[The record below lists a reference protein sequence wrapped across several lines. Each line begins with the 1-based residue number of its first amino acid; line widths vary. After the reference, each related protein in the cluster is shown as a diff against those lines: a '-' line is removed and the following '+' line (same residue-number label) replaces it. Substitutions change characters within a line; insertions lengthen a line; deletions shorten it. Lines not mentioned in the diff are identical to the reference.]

1 MTPDIHNKIDLE
13 AKKYIGDP
21 YSKSEHRTFKHGAS
35 FVAGILQPEIERLEE
50 LRKSDLWKIGQGII
64 ERDVTIQSLKAK
76 IEELEGLKSL
86 KTIRNQERAIQS
98 LKDENKKFRE
108 ALEFYANGGNP
119 NRDIW
124 FDEKLGYF
132 TGKRARQT
140 LDGVSK

>member
-1 MTPDIHNKIDLE
+1 MNRDIQNKINEAANKYGDNFGSENGKDLC
-13 AKKYIGDP
+13 
-21 YSKSEHRTFKHGAS
+21 AS
-35 FVAGILQPEIERLEE
+35 FDFRQGAYFMLPELNAATEKYDHARIE
-50 LRKSDLWKIGQGII
+50 LRSYDQILDEKNK
-64 ERDVTIQSLKAK
+64 E
-76 IEELEGLKSL
+76 
-86 KTIRNQERAIQS
+86 IQS

-140 LDGVSK
+140 LEGVSK

>member
-1 MTPDIHNKIDLE
+1 MTPDLQNKIDE
-13 AKKYIGDP
+13 AEASLASQMEYINGMKDDRALSNYP
-21 YSKSEHRTFKHGAS
+21 SLPVHSYLWAFSEGAK
-35 FVAGILQPEIERLEE
+35 FG
-50 LRKSDLWKIGQGII
+50 
-64 ERDVTIQSLKAK
+64 
-76 IEELEGLKSL
+76 
-86 KTIRNQERAIQS
+86 RNDKQIQS

>member
-1 MTPDIHNKIDLE
+1 MIDL
-13 AKKYIGDP
+13 K
-21 YSKSEHRTFKHGAS
+21 
-35 FVAGILQPEIERLEE
+35 
-50 LRKSDLWKIGQGII
+50 
-64 ERDVTIQSLKAK
+64 
-76 IEELEGLKSL
+76 ELERIAELAVEKDS
-86 KTIRNQERAIQS
+86 KNNFYHDVKVFDVDEFDDFVQEATPSVVRQLIKEHQ
-98 LKDENKKFRE
+98 EMRE